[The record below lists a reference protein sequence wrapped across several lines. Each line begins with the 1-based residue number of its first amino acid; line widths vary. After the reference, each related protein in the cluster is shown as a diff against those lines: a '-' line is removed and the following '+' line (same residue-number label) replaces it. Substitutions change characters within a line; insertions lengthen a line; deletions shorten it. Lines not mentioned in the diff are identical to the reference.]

1 MKRVEAMIVDQA
13 AKLRKLAGEKGVL
26 IELDKAEE
34 KASFAKKDKLKRF
47 GLNPNRKTRII
58 AVTSGKG
65 GVGKT
70 SLSVN
75 LAITLAKMGK
85 KVTVLDAD
93 LGLAN
98 INVVLGF
105 IPKYTLHHVFKGQKT
120 LAEIIIEVPE
130 GIKIIAGASGFYQLA
145 NLEQNQREDLI
156 QSFLNLDMD
165 DIVIIDT
172 GAGVSANVLS
182 FILASDETIVVTT
195 PEPTAITD
203 AYGIIKAI
211 ASQTSEMS
219 IKLLVNRVTSVL
231 EGKRVSERV
240 INIAGQFLNSKVEN
254 IGFIFDDPIVSYAVR
269 NQKPFASTHP
279 KSKASSCLRTIA
291 ATLINSEVSETG
303 GMNNFIQKL
312 FKFLGKDE
320 D

>member
-1 MKRVEAMIVDQA
+1 MDQA
-13 AKLRKLAGEKGVL
+13 AKLRKLADEKGIL
-26 IELDKAEE
+26 IPLENLDD
-34 KASFAKKDKLKRF
+34 KKSYRKKVSLKKPDKK
-47 GLNPNRKTRII
+47 PNQNTRII

-70 SLSVN
+70 SISVN
-75 LAITLAKMGK
+75 LAITLAQMGK

-105 IPKYTLHHVFKGQKT
+105 IPKYTLHHVFKGQKK
-120 LAEIIIEVPE
+120 LSDIIIEVPE

-145 NLEQNQREDLI
+145 NLETNQRDDLI
-156 QSFLNLDMD
+156 QSFLDIDMD
-165 DIVIIDT
+165 DIVIVDT

-219 IKLLVNRVTSVL
+219 IKLLVNRVNSAM

-240 INIAGQFLNSKVEN
+240 INIAGQFLNTKVESM
-254 IGFIFDDPIVSYAVR
+254 GFIFDDPTVASAVR
-269 NQKPFASTHP
+269 NQRPFSVTHP
-279 KSKASSCLRTIA
+279 KAKASSCLRSIA
-291 ATLINSEVSETG
+291 ASLIDCQPEEVEGMTG
-303 GMNNFIQKL
+303 FIGRLFNF
-312 FKFLGKDE
+312 FGRDE
-320 D
+320 N

>member
-1 MKRVEAMIVDQA
+1 MDQA

-26 IELDKAEE
+26 LSLEKSKAG
-34 KASFAKKDKLKRF
+34 KVSISNGKLKEI
-47 GLNPNRKTRII
+47 GKKSKEKTRILSI
-58 AVTSGKG
+58 TSGKG

-70 SLSVN
+70 SISVN
-75 LAITLAKMGK
+75 LAITLARMGK

-98 INVVLGF
+98 INVILGF
-105 IPKYTLHHVFKGQKT
+105 IPKYTLHHVFKGQKKVSD
-120 LAEIIIEVPE
+120 IIIEVPE

-145 NLEQNQREDLI
+145 NLETSQRDALI
-156 QSFLNLDMD
+156 QSFLDVEMD

-211 ASQTSEMS
+211 ASQTSDMN
-219 IKLLVNRVTSVL
+219 IKLLVNRASSAL
-231 EGKRVSERV
+231 EGKRVSDRV
-240 INIAGQFLNSKVEN
+240 INIAGQFLNTKVES
-254 IGFIFDDPIVSYAVR
+254 IGFIYDDPIVASAVR
-269 NQKPFASTHP
+269 NQKPFTVTHP
-279 KSKASSCLRTIA
+279 KAKASSCLRSIGA
-291 ATLINSEVSETG
+291 SLLNCKIEDGE
-303 GMNNFIQKL
+303 GMPGF
-312 FKFLGKDE
+312 FKKFFQMIGRDE